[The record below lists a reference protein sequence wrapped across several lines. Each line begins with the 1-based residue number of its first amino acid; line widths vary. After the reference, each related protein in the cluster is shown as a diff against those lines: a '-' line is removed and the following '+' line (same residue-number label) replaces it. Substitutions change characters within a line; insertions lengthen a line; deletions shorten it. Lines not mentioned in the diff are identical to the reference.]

1 MSTADLDAAV
11 AIIDDARHA
20 ITGQGKRIATTEAV
34 LFSSDAA
41 RLVRERDDRLRIA
54 AAGQSL
60 WWWRTWGGSYV
71 IRWDTRVA
79 L

>member
-41 RLVRERDDRLRIA
+41 RLVREWEARRLA
-54 AAGQSL
+54 
-60 WWWRTWGGSYV
+60 V
-71 IRWDTRVA
+71 IRQQPPAHVMHHRASGDES
-79 L
+79 

>member
-1 MSTADLDAAV
+1 MSTADLDAAA

-20 ITGQGKRIATTEAV
+20 ITGTRKVATTEAV